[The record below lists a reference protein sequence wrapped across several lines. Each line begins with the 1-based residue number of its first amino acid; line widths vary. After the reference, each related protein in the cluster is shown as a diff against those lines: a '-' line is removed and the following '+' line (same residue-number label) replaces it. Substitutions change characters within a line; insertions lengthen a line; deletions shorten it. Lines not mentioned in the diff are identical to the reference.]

1 MRCFLPENL
10 RTDSRRPGT
19 VLVMF
24 AVCLIAIM
32 GLMALVIDGG
42 LLRAEQVRI
51 QAVADAAALAGARQ
65 LYQNYSTSNGSDTD
79 GSAAK
84 NALAIAADNG
94 YANDGTNSTVV
105 VNVPPTSGQY
115 A

>member
-24 AVCLIAIM
+24 TVCLIAIM
-32 GLMALVIDGG
+32 GLVALVIDGG
-42 LLRAEQVRI
+42 LLRAEQIRI
-51 QAVADAAALAGARQ
+51 QAVADSAALAGASQ
-65 LYQNYSTSNGSDTD
+65 LYQNYSTSNGKDTN

-84 NALAIAADNG
+84 DALAIAADNG
-94 YANDGTNSTVV
+94 YANDGINFTVV
-105 VNVPPTSGQY
+105 VNIPPASGQY